1 MQAGGK
7 NKTAQFLPLSTRSL
21 QIYNTATG
29 SFQGLNPNPGVVF
42 ACRGITFIS
51 LKLVKEDCSPRNKYN
66 QLKQAREICD
76 NLR

>member
-7 NKTAQFLPLSTRSL
+7 NKTAQFLPHSTRSL
-21 QIYNTATG
+21 QIYNTG

-42 ACRGITFIS
+42 AYHGITFIS

-66 QLKQAREICD
+66 RLKQAREICD
-76 NLR
+76 NVR